1 MFKCENPDCNNEHNG
16 SYASGRFCCEKCR
29 RHYASLYAAKTKRKN
44 GTLKCNFNASKE
56 NNCRSPY
63 GTWKCKYCGLIFKT
77 RNELQQHIW
86 NNHREKYG
94 PHGKGQTVWNKGL
107 TANTDYRIQKVIN
120 TLKNNYKLGKIIPS
134 FKNKKHSLETRE
146 KISKARS
153 KILDSVHAGF
163 QDIGWYKVKNLNG
176 IEYTVRGHWEENVAL
191 RVKSLGISWEKNKW
205 LTYFDGEINRQ
216 YNPDFYIPKQNLYI
230 EVKGYFSDKDKLK
243 MKFVLDQNNVKIYF
257 IGSDK
262 YQKFIDGQ
270 IEFNDNLVYKN

>member
-1 MFKCENPDCNNEHNG
+1 M
-16 SYASGRFCCEKCR
+16 
-29 RHYASLYAAKTKRKN
+29 
-44 GTLKCNFNASKE
+44 KCNFNANKP
-56 NNCRSPY
+56 NNGRSPY
-63 GTWKCKYCGLIFKT
+63 GTWKCKYCNLIFETKAQ
-77 RNELQQHIW
+77 LQQHKK
-86 NNHREKYG
+86 HLHLTEKRI
-94 PHGKGQTVWNKGL
+94 PWNKGL
-107 TANTDYRIQKVIN
+107 TKESDERVNKCVN
-120 TLKNNYKLGKIIPS
+120 TLCNKFKSGELIPSKLGKKLSKIS
-134 FKNKKHSLETRE
+134 KER
-146 KISKARS
+146 ISKARS

-191 RVKSLGISWEKNKW
+191 KLNSLGILWEKNKW

-270 IEFNDNLVYKN
+270 ISFDDNLLYKVS